1 MKPTSTNQNTT
12 NHMKFNHLTKVLI
25 LASICLATLVSSC
38 KKKTIESDIY
48 IKKQWK
54 ADLGTANV
62 VPAITGRTDHAVATI
77 YLMDNNELHYYI
89 YFDKP
94 LNTGDSPTISV
105 INIGATGINGT
116 SFIKLDASSF
126 NEKRE
131 NDGKV
136 TLSADVVASLLS
148 QTSLYL
154 QVSSS
159 QQPNG
164 LVRGQM

>member
-1 MKPTSTNQNTT
+1 MNLFTIRRYFLMPA
-12 NHMKFNHLTKVLI
+12 
-25 LASICLATLVSSC
+25 LALLFFTSC
-38 KKKTIESDIY
+38 KKDVYTSEIY
-48 IKKQWK
+48 VRKQWK
-54 ADLGTANV
+54 ADLSTTNII
-62 VPAITGRTDHAVATI
+62 PAISGRTDHAVATV

-94 LNTGDSPTISV
+94 LNSGDSPTTAV
-105 INIGATGINGT
+105 INIGTAGVNGAPL
-116 SFIKLDASSF
+116 IKLDASSF

-136 TLSADVVASLLS
+136 TLSADAATSLVS
-148 QTSLYL
+148 QTAIYL